1 MIGKEPKRK
10 EAVKIDQRCFSAW
23 RKKKTKKQTN
33 KWQSRLNHDELL
45 DDLHERPQAT
55 WAGGGP
61 PV

>member
-1 MIGKEPKRK
+1 MLLSLEKEKNK
-10 EAVKIDQRCFSAW
+10 E
-23 RKKKTKKQTN
+23 TNKQTN